1 MIEPVKIADFFIAFF
16 SAAAVILCGAL
27 YALLFAYSRIR
38 NMPRLMP
45 LAYAAYAVL
54 FASVLVL
61 ATVANLFGS
70 LFWMSVVMLM
80 LAGYLA
86 ASHAVWH
93 LCVNTHAATARDGSA
108 VGDGTQPSI
117 SLDCSNPV
125 IHAQVACVRVK
136 QTGNSGQLV

>member
-86 ASHAVWH
+86 APHAVWH

-117 SLDCSNPV
+117 SLDCSNPETF
-125 IHAQVACVRVK
+125 QRPCK
-136 QTGNSGQLV
+136 EKTP